1 MFPRTKYEINFILES
16 YAANLISFRLLTESK
31 YMSPIIDQQH
41 DLVTKCKT
49 GDQEAFHKLYK
60 LYAKSMYNVA
70 VKILND
76 EDEAADI
83 LQDSFILV
91 FSDIK
96 NFRQEVTFGLWLK
109 RIVINQSITAIRK
122 RKYDF
127 VAIET
132 VSDDDLAKDKEV
144 DIIDLEREVVK
155 VNEAIR
161 KLPDGYRCIL
171 TLFFLEGY
179 DHEEIAQI
187 MGITESTSR
196 SQLTRGKRKLIELL
210 K

>member
-1 MFPRTKYEINFILES
+1 
-16 YAANLISFRLLTESK
+16 
-31 YMSPIIDQQH
+31 MSLVIDQQH
-41 DLVTKCKT
+41 DLVTQCKS
-49 GDQEAFHKLYK
+49 GNQDAFYRLYK

-76 EDEAADI
+76 KDEAADI
-83 LQDSFILV
+83 LQDSFIQV

-127 VAIET
+127 VAIDS
-132 VSDDDLAKDKEV
+132 VSDEDLVDDNEMEMPDLKE
-144 DIIDLEREVVK
+144 EVVK
-155 VNEAIR
+155 INEGIR
-161 KLPDGYRCIL
+161 KLPDGFRCIL

-179 DHEEIAQI
+179 DHWGLSQKWPPVFLQSGHIF
-187 MGITESTSR
+187 R
-196 SQLTRGKRKLIELL
+196 SKVATFFAPKCPIG
-210 K
+210 

>member
-1 MFPRTKYEINFILES
+1 
-16 YAANLISFRLLTESK
+16 
-31 YMSPIIDQQH
+31 MSPIIDQQH
-41 DLVTKCKT
+41 DLVTKCKN

-83 LQDSFILV
+83 LQESFILV
-91 FSDIK
+91 FNDVK
-96 NFRQEVTFGLWLK
+96 KFRQEVTFGLWLK
-109 RIVINQSITAIRK
+109 QIVINKSISAIRK

-127 VAIET
+127 IAIET
-132 VSDDDLAKDKEV
+132 VSNEDLVENDDLE
-144 DIIDLEREVVK
+144 IIDLNDEVDR
-155 VNEAIR
+155 VNDSIKR
-161 KLPDGYRCIL
+161 LPDGYRCIL

>member
-1 MFPRTKYEINFILES
+1 
-16 YAANLISFRLLTESK
+16 
-31 YMSPIIDQQH
+31 MSLVIDQQY
-41 DLVTKCKT
+41 DLVTKCKS
-49 GDQEAFHKLYK
+49 GNQDAFYKLYK
-60 LYAKSMYNVA
+60 LYSKSMYNVA

-76 EDEAADI
+76 EAEAADI
-83 LQDSFILV
+83 VQDSFIQV

-109 RIVINQSITAIRK
+109 RIVINLAITTIRK

-127 VAIET
+127 IT
-132 VSDDDLAKDKEV
+132 IDSISDDDLIKEEELE
-144 DIIDLEREVVK
+144 IIDLKGEIVK
-155 VNEAIR
+155 INEAIR